1 VSSFLGQLLSAPLV
15 TDVDTNA
22 KASDVPDVEAWWR
35 VHRALAERHASS
47 GDLALWAGFAANRPA
62 WAFLSGYQAA
72 LGALLPSLAPDRRAA
87 LAVTEDAGNHPRAI
101 TTELTGDA
109 APFVLAGEKSFV
121 TLGPSAHVLLVLAT
135 RGIGDDGRPR
145 LVLVQVPRDA
155 IGVRVETL
163 PPLPFIAEVPHGR
176 AVFDGVAVASDA
188 VLPGDGYADYSKP
201 FRTIED
207 AHVHGALVAYFARL
221 ARRHRAP
228 AVVLA
233 ELAALAQELH
243 GLCAADPMDPETHV
257 LLGVAIGRVARV
269 AEDERLWNVV
279 DDATRS
285 LWIRD
290 RPILGVAAG
299 ARSKRLDLALL
310 AIGARAWVIDP

>member
-1 VSSFLGQLLSAPLV
+1 MSSLLSQLLSAPLA
-15 TDVDTNA
+15 TDADE
-22 KASDVPDVEAWWR
+22 VPDVEAWWH
-35 VHRALAERHASS
+35 VHRGLAARHASS
-47 GDLALWAGFAANRPA
+47 GDLALWAGFAADRPA

-72 LGALLPSLAPDRRAA
+72 LRALLPSLSPDLRAA
-87 LAVTEDAGNHPRAI
+87 LAITEDAGNHPRAI
-101 TTELTGDA
+101 KTELSGEA
-109 APFVLAGEKSFV
+109 GSFVLAGEKSFV
-121 TLGPSAHVLLVLAT
+121 TLGPSADVLLVLAT
-135 RGIGDDGRPR
+135 RGVGDDGRPR

-155 IGVRVETL
+155 VGVHVEAL
-163 PPLPFIAEVPHGR
+163 PPLPIIPEVPHGR
-176 AVFDGVAVASDA
+176 AVFDRVAVASDS

-228 AVVLA
+228 APMVA

-243 GLCAADPMDPETHV
+243 GLCGADPMDPETHV
-257 LLGVAIGRVARV
+257 LLGAALRRVARV

-290 RPILGVAAG
+290 RSILDVAAG
-299 ARSKRLDLALL
+299 ARSRRLEVALL
-310 AIGARAWVIDP
+310 AIGGRGPE